1 MLMFIQKNHKSD
13 KYYTLATDDGNISYA
28 VLGQYLGPQLLTEFE
43 QTFANYLVN
52 ETGIV
57 MFDIKEND
65 LDEVSTN
72 LAKYSI

>member
-28 VLGQYLGPQLLTEFE
+28 VLGQYLGPQLLTECE

-72 LAKYSI
+72 LAKYSL